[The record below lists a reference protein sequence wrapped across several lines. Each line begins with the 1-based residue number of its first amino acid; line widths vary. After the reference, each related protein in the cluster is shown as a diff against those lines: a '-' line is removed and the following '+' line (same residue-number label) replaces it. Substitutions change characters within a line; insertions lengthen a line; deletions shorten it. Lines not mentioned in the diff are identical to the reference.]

1 MIGPKN
7 SFMIRSVNNL
17 NLTKECDCMK
27 NMWKYILIGLGTV
40 ILERILLGVFPTWF
54 NGMGELGGLI
64 IGVGFFLA
72 FEMVICTGA
81 IISKIGSKDK

>member
-1 MIGPKN
+1 
-7 SFMIRSVNNL
+7 MIRSVNNL

-40 ILERILLGVFPTWF
+40 ILEWILLGVFPTWF